1 MYIKN
6 IQLRNYRNYEYL
18 DLDLG
23 KKTTVLIGKNGAGKT
38 NMISAMK
45 QALSFIF
52 RREKGTSQYDFLAS
66 LDQSIKSF
74 SQTDPRYIITQNGV
88 DYNYPVLIKTTM
100 SMQPINDTNGEE
112 KEQPLCWE
120 MYRENAQKGM
130 RESYANESNR
140 FWSHFPG
147 FKELPVIAFY
157 SASFPHVTAVMGK
170 KVQSMLDFGNALPNN
185 YGFYKWDEVRDC
197 NPIWKEYFSIRWRN
211 KLVNQNKKDATYVKA
226 VSDCLVNFAKPL
238 ENSVEN
244 KDIELKELT
253 MKPLTKQGFELV
265 FDFKNMQPMTFDSL
279 PDGYRRIF
287 SIVFDIANRSYILN
301 QHCDPE
307 GIVFIDEIEIH
318 LHPSFAQEILDR
330 LRRSFKKLQF
340 IVTTHS
346 PLVLSNFKQDKENNF
361 VYNISRGENYSTN
374 TNKIVHSYGIDY
386 NSLLVDLMGTNVR
399 NSMLRQLIESYQYWK
414 DAEDEELMNSS
425 FQEIIDLVG
434 EESHLVKELRK

>member
-6 IQLRNYRNYEYL
+6 IQLRNYRNYEHL

-23 KKTTVLIGKNGAGKT
+23 KKTTVLIGKNGSGKT

-52 RREKGTSQYDFLAS
+52 RREKGTPQYDFLAS

-100 SMQPINDTNGEE
+100 SMQPINDTNGED

-130 RESYANESNR
+130 RELYANESNR

-147 FKELPVIAFY
+147 FKELPVVAFY

-185 YGFYKWDEVRDC
+185 YGFYKWDDVRDC

-211 KLVNQNKKDATYVKA
+211 KLVNQNEEDSAYVKA
-226 VSDCLVNFAKPL
+226 VSDCLVDFAKPL
-238 ENSVEN
+238 KNAVEN

-279 PDGYRRIF
+279 PDGYGRIF

-301 QHCDPE
+301 KHCDPE

-346 PLVLSNFKQDKENNF
+346 PLVLSNFKQDEENNF
-361 VYNISRGENYSTN
+361 VYNISRGENYSTH

-414 DAEDEELMNSS
+414 EAEDEDLMNSS

-434 EESHLVKELRK
+434 EDSHLVKDLRK